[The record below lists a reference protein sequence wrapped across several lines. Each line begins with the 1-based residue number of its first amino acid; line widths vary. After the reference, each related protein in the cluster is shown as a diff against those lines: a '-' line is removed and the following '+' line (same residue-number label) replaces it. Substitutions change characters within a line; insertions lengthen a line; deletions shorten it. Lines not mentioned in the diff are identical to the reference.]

1 MLANYNCTLKIPIIY
16 GDISCGADI
25 EHSVDAAKLAKHDV
39 SKIRALTARKC
50 NYSDKMSSLNGL

>member
-16 GDISCGADI
+16 GDISCSADT
-25 EHSVDAAKLAKHDV
+25 EHNVDAAKLAKHDV
-39 SKIRALTARKC
+39 SKVTARER